1 MWEYRFGNSKGE
13 GEEDM
18 SLTLMYIT
26 NNPVTAQIAQEAGVD
41 RIWVDMEYIGKEER
55 QGGLD
60 TVKSHH
66 TVEDIKCLRPIIDKS
81 ELLVRVNPLHE
92 ASIDYCS
99 SKEEIEATIQAGAD
113 VIMLPM
119 FRTAVDAERFVQYV
133 DGRAKVQLL
142 LETAEAAENIDDIL
156 KVDGVDEI
164 HIGLNDLHLAYKKT
178 FMFEL
183 LCDGTVEKL
192 CHKMQNKGIKY
203 GFGGI
208 ARVGYGLLPAEYIIA
223 EHYHLGSTAA
233 ILSRGFCDANIVKD
247 PLEIENIFIEGV
259 KNIRL
264 KEQEVSRYTEEQYRD
279 NLKVVNEKVTEI
291 VRTIKERRLKQQ

>member
-1 MWEYRFGNSKGE
+1 MA
-13 GEEDM
+13 
-18 SLTLMYIT
+18 LTLIYIT
-26 NNPVTAQIAQEAGVD
+26 NNPVTAKIAQEAGVD

-55 QGGLD
+55 QGGMD

-66 TVEDIKCLRPIIDKS
+66 TVEDVRRLRPVVTTA

-92 ASIDYCS
+92 ETTEYSS
-99 SKEEIEATIQAGAD
+99 SKEEIDSVIAAGAD

-119 FRTAVDAERFVQYV
+119 FKDADDAERFVYLV

-142 LETAEAAENIDDIL
+142 LETAEAAENIDEIL
-156 KVDGVDEI
+156 QVQGINEI
-164 HIGLNDLHLAYKKT
+164 HIGLNDLHLAYKRT

-183 LCDGTVEKL
+183 LCDNTVAEL
-192 CHKMQNKGIKY
+192 CKKIQSKGIKF

-208 ARVGYGLLPAEYIIA
+208 ARVGYGMLPAEYIIA
-223 EHYHLGSTAA
+223 EHYRLGSTAA

-264 KEQEVSRYTEEQYRD
+264 KEQEVSMYTEKQYQE
-279 NLKVVNEKVTEI
+279 NLNVIREKVAEI
-291 VRTIKERRLKQQ
+291 VNKKKAQL